1 MGWTGQ
7 YPPAHRDKKRWLID
21 EFTSENENFRHTL
34 TDLSIRGNTAYG
46 IYHQEDKKT
55 GISLHETMVF
65 LLSFRKEEWCY
76 KEMGETVHPYY
87 YDCPKTLL
95 DKIEALYPPFNDNA
109 KAWRAKCRENHAKKK
124 AQLKDGDVV
133 KFDRPLNFRFFT
145 ENIFRVS
152 KQGARVGFRA
162 RNGILCTITKWKERE
177 HQVIA
182 DVNEI
187 VREFQLKH
195 GENYEQR
202 A

>member
-7 YPPAHRDKKRWLID
+7 FPPAHRDKKRWLTE
-21 EFTSENENFRHTL
+21 EFTGQSDDFRWTL
-34 TDLSIRGNTAYG
+34 TDVSVKGNRAYG

-65 LLSFRKEEWCY
+65 LLSFKADEWCY

-109 KAWRAKCRENHAKKK
+109 MAWRAKCREHHAKQKV
-124 AQLKDGDVV
+124 QLKDGDVV
-133 KFDRPLNFRFFT
+133 KFDRPLSFGWFT
-145 ENIFRVS
+145 ENTFTVV
-152 KQGARVGFRA
+152 KQGAKVSFRA
-162 RNGILCTITKWKERE
+162 KNGILCSITKWRERDY
-177 HQVIA
+177 QVIA
-182 DVNEI
+182 DVNLL
-187 VREFQLKH
+187 VNDYLQQH
-195 GENYEQR
+195 GVNNEQR